1 MSETTNGN
9 SLPAP
14 REAIIEQAHRLHQE
28 VAHERDTLRKQLSDA
43 LTVIKGLEA
52 QLAVAELESSQQRSR
67 TESAM
72 SVRDEAVGRRASV
85 EAVLQ
90 SMMAIG
96 RSFII
101 QNEPLVRATEA
112 DNEEVSPTAVPSLGG
127 PK

>member
-1 MSETTNGN
+1 MSETNGN
-9 SLPAP
+9 ALPPP

-90 SMMAIG
+90 AMMAIG

-112 DNEEVSPTAVPSLGG
+112 DNEEATAAQPALGG